1 MIDLLRP
8 LVSRFLGT
16 WIAAFVTYLQFHYG
30 ITLDA
35 DTQAGLLSVGLGTFT
50 TVYFL
55 VHRLVDKFIN
65 RGDAAS
71 VTLAKVENQQVAAIK
86 AARKVSPNY
95 PE

>member
-1 MIDLLRP
+1 MLNYLRP

-16 WIAAFVTYLQFHYG
+16 WIAALVTYLQFHYN

-50 TVYFL
+50 TVYFI
-55 VHRLVDKFIN
+55 VHRMVDRFIN
-65 RGDAAS
+65 KGDAAS
-71 VTLAKVENQQVAAIK
+71 STLAKVENRQVATLK
-86 AARKVSPNY
+86 AEKKGFTNY